1 MKIKERN
8 DMVLFKSLNVGDV
21 LLSPVS
27 GSYCMKIAPIDEWT
41 DPDSAET
48 RNAVNLVDG
57 TLCFVE
63 EEAQVEYVECEL
75 RIK

>member
-27 GSYCMKIAPIDEWT
+27 GSYCMKIAPIDEWESES
-41 DPDSAET
+41 SAQEINVIYL
-48 RNAVNLVDG
+48 RDGLGGQISPEALVRKVD
-57 TLCFVE
+57 
-63 EEAQVEYVECEL
+63 CEL
-75 RIK
+75 VIK

>member
-1 MKIKERN
+1 MKIVKKN
-8 DMVLFKSLNVGDV
+8 SKMAFKALFAGDV
-21 LLSPVS
+21 FVEED
-27 GSYCMKIAPIDEWT
+27 GTYWMKVNPIDEWT

-57 TLCFVE
+57 TWCFVE